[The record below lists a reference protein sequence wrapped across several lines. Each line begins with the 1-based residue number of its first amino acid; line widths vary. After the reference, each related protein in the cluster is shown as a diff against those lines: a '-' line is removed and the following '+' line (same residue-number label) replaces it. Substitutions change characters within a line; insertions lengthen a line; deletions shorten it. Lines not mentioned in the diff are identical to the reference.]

1 MAKEAPTTIN
11 KLEWAVSQAYVQE
24 HITLSSPHH

>member
-11 KLEWAVSQAYVQE
+11 KLEWAVSQAYV
-24 HITLSSPHH
+24 HGNVTVVSSHY